1 MCPMDTARWR
11 EVNAWLDHGL
21 ALPESERAPWLDSIR
36 AENPETACL
45 LEELLSEHRALAAE
59 HFLEGPLATFMTGS
73 PWVGQTVGAYTL
85 MASIGQGGM
94 GSVWLARRSDG
105 RFERQVAIKFLSI
118 AVGSETGVQRF
129 RREGRILGQLTHPHI
144 AELIDA
150 GVTDRGEPYLVLEY
164 VEGEPID
171 RYCDRRSLSV
181 ESRIRLFRDV
191 LLAVAHAHTNLV
203 VHRDI
208 KPSNVLVDKDGQVKL
223 LDFGIATLLQ
233 REGAAPAAT
242 RLTLEGGA
250 GLTPLFASP
259 EQISGGAITT
269 ATDVYSL
276 GVLLF
281 LLLTGQHP
289 TGPGPHS
296 PAELIR
302 AITEKEPPSGSG
314 TAGSSGAEARAKA
327 RATTPEKL
335 RRQLRG
341 DPDIIMARALRKD
354 PQERYPSAAAMADDL
369 LRYLGHEPIHARP
382 DTLLYVGTR
391 FLRRY
396 WAPVSAV
403 AIIVASLAAGLYIAN
418 HERAIAEQ
426 RFAQLRQL
434 SVQLFDLDTA
444 IRRLPGSTAARER
457 LVSIALKYLDG
468 LADSVHGNPEL
479 MEEIGEGYL
488 RVARVEGVP
497 TDLNLGEP
505 AKAEASLT
513 KADEVTDRL
522 LASRPKNASALF
534 LSAQIANARMIL
546 AQEEHRN
553 GDAAAQARRSA
564 DRLDAC
570 LKLGPVHGD
579 ELKTA
584 TALYLNIGM
593 VEVNMHSYA
602 DAIPYAHRVV
612 EMSRAMPSPEV
623 RTAQGLTLLS
633 ESERYEGDLDG
644 ALRDIG
650 EARSLLEKATYADPG
665 GRMLDEFGI
674 LLREGLLLG
683 EDGAVNL
690 GRPREA
696 VDPLQRAFDMAES
709 VAEKDPR
716 DAVSRE
722 RLINAAIP
730 LGNVLRAW
738 DPGRAMA
745 VYDLALKRSREA
757 GNGVI
762 MMRKRALLLA
772 NSSGGLLRLN
782 RYREARQRTL
792 ESLANLRQT
801 DDYPA
806 EKLSLD
812 SEAYVA
818 LSAWADYQAATGAVG
833 SAIDGDEHLLSL
845 IMAAKP
851 ATDTDLRDAPRL
863 SRLYQSLAELDRR
876 AGDAVRAQEMDS
888 RRLALWEAWD
898 RRLPSNPFIRRQLGA
913 VLFRQ

>member
-1 MCPMDTARWR
+1 MGSARWR
-11 EVNAWLDHGL
+11 EVNTWLDYGL

-45 LEELLSEHRALAAE
+45 LEEMLSEHRALAAE
-59 HFLEGPLATFMTGS
+59 HFLEGSLATFMTGS

-85 MASIGQGGM
+85 IASIGQGGM

-150 GVTDRGEPYLVLEY
+150 GVTDRGERYLILEY

-171 RYCDRRSLSV
+171 VYCDQRSLNV

-191 LLAVAHAHTNLV
+191 LLAVSHAHTNLV

-242 RLTLEGGA
+242 QLTLEGGA

-302 AITEKEPPSGSG
+302 AITEKEPLSGSG
-314 TAGSSGAEARAKA
+314 TTGSSGAEARAKA

-341 DPDIIMARALRKD
+341 DLDIIMDRALRKD
-354 PQERYPSAAAMADDL
+354 PRERYPSAAAMADDL
-369 LRYLGHEPIHARP
+369 LRYLRHEPIHARP
-382 DTLLYVGTR
+382 DTLLYVGTK

-396 WAPVSAV
+396 WAPVSTV
-403 AIIVASLAAGLYIAN
+403 TIVVASLAAGLYIAN

-434 SVQLFDLDTA
+434 SVQVFDLDTS
-444 IRRLPGSTAARER
+444 IRRLPGSTEARER

-468 LADSVHGNPEL
+468 LADSVHGDPEL

-497 TDLNLGEP
+497 TDLNLGDP

-534 LSAQIANARMIL
+534 LSAEIANARMIL

-553 GDAAAQARRSA
+553 GEAAAQARRSA

-570 LKLGPVHGD
+570 LKLGPLHGE
-579 ELKTA
+579 ELNTA
-584 TALYLNIGM
+584 AALYLNIGM
-593 VEVNMHSYA
+593 AEVNMHSYA

-612 EMSRAMPSPEV
+612 EMSRAMPSPGV

-644 ALRDIG
+644 ALRDID
-650 EARSLLEKATYADPG
+650 EAKTLVEEATYADPA
-665 GRMLDEFGI
+665 GRMLDEFGV

-690 GRPREA
+690 GRPRDA
-696 VDPLQRAFDMAES
+696 VLPLQRAFDMAES

-722 RLINAAIP
+722 RLINASIP
-730 LGNVLRAW
+730 LGNVLRAS

-745 VYDLALKRSREA
+745 VYDLALKRNREA

-762 MMRKRALLLA
+762 MMRKRALLLG
-772 NSSGGLLRLN
+772 NSSGALLRLH

-792 ESLANLRQT
+792 ESLATLRET
-801 DDYPA
+801 EDYPA

-818 LSAWADYQAATGAVG
+818 LSAWADYLAATGSLG
-833 SAIDGDEHLLSL
+833 SAIDSDEHLLSL

-898 RRLPSNPFIRRQLGA
+898 RKLPGNPFIRRQLGA
-913 VLFRQ
+913 VLLQQ

>member
-1 MCPMDTARWR
+1 MCALDRARWR
-11 EVNAWLDHGL
+11 EVNVWLDHGL
-21 ALPESERAPWLDSIR
+21 ALTESERGPWLDSIR
-36 AENPETACL
+36 ADNPETALL

-59 HFLEGPLATFMTGS
+59 HFLEGSMATLMTGS

-85 MASIGQGGM
+85 IASIGQGGM

-171 RYCDRRSLSV
+171 MYCDRRCLSV

-242 RLTLEGGA
+242 QLTLEGGG

-269 ATDVYSL
+269 ATDVYAL

-289 TGPGPHS
+289 TGAGPHS

-302 AITEKEPPSGSG
+302 AVTEKEPPSGSG
-314 TAGSSGAEARAKA
+314 TTASSGAEARAKA

-341 DPDIIMARALRKD
+341 DPDIILGKALRKE
-354 PQERYPSAAAMADDL
+354 PRERYPSAAAMADDL
-369 LRYLGHEPIHARP
+369 SRYLGHEPIHARP

-396 WAPVSAV
+396 WAPVSAM
-403 AIIVASLAAGLYIAN
+403 AIVVASLATGLYIAN

-434 SVQLFDLDTA
+434 SVQVFDLDTS

-505 AKAEASLT
+505 AKAEASLI

-534 LSAQIANARMIL
+534 LSGEIANARMIL

-553 GDAAAQARRSA
+553 GEAAALARRSA

-570 LKLGPVHGD
+570 LKLGPLHGE

-612 EMSRAMPSPEV
+612 EMSRAMPSPGV

-644 ALRDIG
+644 ALRDID
-650 EARSLLEKATYADPG
+650 EAKSLLEQAPYDDPG

-690 GRPREA
+690 GRPRDA
-696 VDPLQRAFDMAES
+696 VDPLQKAFDMAEG
-709 VAEKDPR
+709 VAEKDPQ

-730 LGNVLRAW
+730 LGNVLRGW

-745 VYDLALKRSREA
+745 VYDLALSRNREA
-757 GNGVI
+757 GNGVV
-762 MMRKRALLLA
+762 MLRKRALLLA
-772 NSSGGLLRLN
+772 NSSGALLRLH

-801 DDYPA
+801 GDYPG

-818 LSAWADYQAATGAVG
+818 LSAWADYQAATGDLR
-833 SAIDGDEHLLSL
+833 SAIGGDERLLSL

-863 SRLYQSLAELDRR
+863 SHLYQSLADLNRR
-876 AGDAVRAQEMDS
+876 AGDAVHAQEMDS

-898 RRLPSNPFIRRQLGA
+898 RKLPGNPFIRRQLGA
-913 VLFRQ
+913 VFRQQ

>member
-1 MCPMDTARWR
+1 MCPLDAARWR
-11 EVNAWLDHGL
+11 EVSAWLDHGL
-21 ALPESERAPWLDSIR
+21 ALPESERDAWVASIR
-36 AENPETACL
+36 AENPATAGL
-45 LEELLSEHRALAAE
+45 LEELLSEQRALAAE
-59 HFLEGPLATFMTGS
+59 HFLEGSLAAFMSGS

-85 MASIGQGGM
+85 IAAIGQGGM

-118 AVGSETGVQRF
+118 AVGSQTGVQRF
-129 RREGRILGQLTHPHI
+129 RREGKILGQLTHPHI

-164 VEGEPID
+164 VEGETID
-171 RYCDRRSLSV
+171 AYCDRRSLSV
-181 ESRIRLFRDV
+181 EARIRLFLDV
-191 LLAVAHAHTNLV
+191 ILAVAHAHANLV

-233 REGAAPAAT
+233 GEGAAPAAT

-250 GLTPLFASP
+250 ALTPLFASP
-259 EQISGGAITT
+259 EQISGGAVTT

-289 TGPGPHS
+289 TGPDPHS
-296 PAELIR
+296 PAELIK
-302 AITEKEPPSGSG
+302 AITEKEPPSGSAT
-314 TAGSSGAEARAKA
+314 TASGGAEARAKA

-341 DPDIIMARALRKD
+341 DPDIILARALRRD
-354 PQERYPSAAAMADDL
+354 PRVRYPSAVAMADDL
-369 LRYLGHEPIHARP
+369 RRYLGHEPIHARP

-391 FLRRY
+391 FLRRH
-396 WAPVSAV
+396 WAPLSAV
-403 AIIVASLAAGLYIAN
+403 AIVVASLAAGLYVAN

-434 SVQLFDLDTA
+434 STQVFDLDTA

-468 LADSVHGNPEL
+468 LADSAHGNPEL

-488 RVARVEGVP
+488 RMARVEGVP

-505 AKAEASLT
+505 AKAEVSLT

-522 LASRPKNASALF
+522 LASRPNIASALF
-534 LSAQIANARMIL
+534 LSSQIANARMIL

-553 GDAAAQARRSA
+553 GDAAALARKSA
-564 DRLDAC
+564 ERLDAC
-570 LKLGPVHGD
+570 LKLGPLHGE

-593 VEVNMHSYA
+593 AEVNMHSYA
-602 DAIPYAHRVV
+602 DAITYAHRVV
-612 EMSRAMPSPEV
+612 EMSRALPSPWV

-644 ALRDIG
+644 ALHDIDD
-650 EARSLLEKATYADPG
+650 AAALLEKAPYSDPAE
-665 GRMLDEFGI
+665 RMLDEFGI

-690 GRPREA
+690 GRPRDA
-696 VDPLQRAFDMAES
+696 VEPLQRAFDIAEN

-745 VYDLALKRSREA
+745 VYDLALRRNREA
-757 GNGVI
+757 GNSVV

-772 NSSGGLLRLN
+772 NSSGALLHLH
-782 RYREARQRTL
+782 RYREARQRAL
-792 ESLANLRQT
+792 EGLANLRQT
-801 DDYPA
+801 GDYPA
-806 EKLSLD
+806 ERLSLD

-818 LSAWADYQAATGAVG
+818 LSAWADYQAATGALS
-833 SAIDGDEHLLSL
+833 SAIDGDERLLAL
-845 IMAAKP
+845 ITAAKP
-851 ATDTDLRDAPRL
+851 SSDTDLRDAPRL
-863 SRLYQSLAELDRR
+863 SRLYQSLADFDRR
-876 AGDAVRAQEMDS
+876 AGDAVRAQEVDA

-898 RRLPSNPFIRRQLGA
+898 RKLPGNPFIHRQLGA
-913 VLFRQ
+913 ISLQQ